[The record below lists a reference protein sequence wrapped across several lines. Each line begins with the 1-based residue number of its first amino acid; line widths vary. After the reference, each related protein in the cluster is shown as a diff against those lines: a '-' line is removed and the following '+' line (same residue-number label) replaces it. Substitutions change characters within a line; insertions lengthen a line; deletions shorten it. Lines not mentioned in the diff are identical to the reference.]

1 MEPPGDEYLL
11 KDRKVLVTGA
21 NGFIGRH
28 LVRALTGQKAW
39 VSVIDMSQVQGPDG
53 TDVTTYTGNLED
65 GEFIDECV
73 ERCSPDIIFHLAAF
87 KERSSDIASF
97 YRAVRVNILGSLN
110 LFAALGRCKS
120 VSSVVVLGTAEE
132 YGRNES
138 PFTEE
143 MRGKPVTAYSYSKLC
158 LTNLCEILYSLYRLP
173 VVVLRPTLAYG
184 PGQGTDMFMPSLIRS
199 LVEERSFVM
208 TPGEQT
214 RDFLYITDLVDA
226 LIKTSVAQGV
236 QGEIINIGSGT
247 PVRLL
252 DLVAMVEG
260 MLDKKGL
267 VRIGG
272 RDYRPDEIMDYHVDT
287 SKVKRLIGWEPR
299 ISLEEGIK
307 LTIESFLS
315 RDVT

>member
-1 MEPPGDEYLL
+1 
-11 KDRKVLVTGA
+11 
-21 NGFIGRH
+21 
-28 LVRALTGQKAW
+28 
-39 VSVIDMSQVQGPDG
+39 
-53 TDVTTYTGNLED
+53 
-65 GEFIDECV
+65 
-73 ERCSPDIIFHLAAF
+73 
-87 KERSSDIASF
+87 
-97 YRAVRVNILGSLN
+97 
-110 LFAALGRCKS
+110 
-120 VSSVVVLGTAEE
+120 
-132 YGRNES
+132 
-138 PFTEE
+138 
-143 MRGKPVTAYSYSKLC
+143 
-158 LTNLCEILYSLYRLP
+158 LYRLP